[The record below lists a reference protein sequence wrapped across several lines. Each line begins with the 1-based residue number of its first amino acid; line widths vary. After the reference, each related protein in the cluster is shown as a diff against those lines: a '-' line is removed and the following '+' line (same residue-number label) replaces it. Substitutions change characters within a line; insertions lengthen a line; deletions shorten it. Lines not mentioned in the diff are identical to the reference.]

1 MRSGM
6 GERRRRAME
15 RTVLHR
21 ALQAGWAAFVRCG
34 VPANGAVRGHCDGC
48 GGDAQRLPW
57 VDLLQRAVGIEALV
71 WPPCVGS
78 RRAPAAIHDPAAIAR
93 VLGALAAGLAG
104 SRAGD
109 RRVVV
114 GPGWSGAGASTS
126 CALVGVSG
134 WKL

>member
-1 MRSGM
+1 LP
-6 GERRRRAME
+6 RA
-15 RTVLHR
+15 
-21 ALQAGWAAFVRCG
+21 
-34 VPANGAVRGHCDGC
+34 
-48 GGDAQRLPW
+48 
-57 VDLLQRAVGIEALV
+57 DLLWRVFGSEVLV
-71 WPPCVGS
+71 CPKCTGP
-78 RRAPAAIHDPAAIAR
+78 RRVLAAIHDLAAIAR

-114 GPGWSGAGASTS
+114 GPGWSGSGASTS